1 MSTKQPLILVPGLV
15 CDGALWAHQRD
26 GLADVAY
33 CVVADVSRPDTMQDM
48 AAEVLAN
55 APESFAIAGFS
66 MGGYVAL
73 EVIRQAPHR
82 VTRLAL
88 IESGARADYPEQTA
102 NRKASI
108 ADCRAG
114 RYAAVIETMLPA
126 LLHPTRL
133 TQPLADQ
140 VRAMAGRVGSECFV
154 RRQLAIIS
162 RTDARDLLRAAT
174 IPVRII
180 CGRVDRLTPPAR
192 SSQEVAEMTPD
203 ARLSIVE
210 DCGHMLPLEYPQ
222 AATALMRDWMIY
234 G

>member
-15 CDGALWAHQRD
+15 CDGAVWAHQRA
-26 GLADVAY
+26 GLADVAD

-48 AAEVLAN
+48 AAEVLAK

-73 EVIRQAPHR
+73 EVLRQAPHR

-88 IESGARADYPEQTA
+88 IDSGARADYPEQTA

-114 RYAAVIETMLPA
+114 RYAAAIETMLPV

-133 TQPLADQ
+133 AQPLADQ

-154 RRQLAIIS
+154 RRQLAMIS

-180 CGRVDRLTPPAR
+180 CGREDRLTPLAR
-192 SSQEVAEMTPD
+192 SQEVVEITPD

-210 DCGHMLPLEYPQ
+210 DCGHMPPLERPQ
-222 AATALMRDWMIY
+222 AATALMRDWIIY